1 LVNEES
7 FSLFDNENN
16 ENKSVKNDETDKD
29 PFKMEVLVS
38 RVITPY
44 CIYVAQKERE
54 KSIAA
59 FMLRMQKFYDTYY
72 SPPRNDWC
80 EGASC
85 AIYSAKDKRYFRA
98 KILKIN
104 SPMEVL
110 VYLYDMGIEKTTT
123 LKDIQSLNSEF
134 MQEPIYYFKVKL
146 AGILPCDELFAWSL
160 FSCITLSD
168 IIQQNAN
175 SKFYI
180 TKLVISFF
188 DEYLTPFYAFDG
200 L

>member
-1 LVNEES
+1 MA
-7 FSLFDNENN
+7 
-16 ENKSVKNDETDKD
+16 KD
-29 PFKMEVLVS
+29 PFKMEVLVR

-59 FMLRMQKFYDTYY
+59 FMLRMQKFYNSYY
-72 SPPRNDWC
+72 SSSMNDWY
-80 EGASC
+80 EGALC
-85 AIYSAKDKRYFRA
+85 AMYSEKDKSYFRA

-123 LKDIQSLNSEF
+123 LKNIQSLNSEF
-134 MQEPIYYFKVKL
+134 TKEPTYYFKVKL
-146 AGILPCDELFAWSL
+146 AGILPRDELFSWSL
-160 FSCITLSD
+160 FSCATLSD
-168 IIQQNAN
+168 IIQRNAD

-188 DEYLTPFYAFDG
+188 DDYFTPIYAFDG